1 VKQCPFCAEQV
12 QDAATVCPHCSR
24 GISKLEIFGKTAGS
38 CGCSMILLAIILPI
52 IAIVLVVLYILI
64 FGGTPAP

>member
-1 VKQCPFCAEQV
+1 
-12 QDAATVCPHCSR
+12 
-24 GISKLEIFGKTAGS
+24 
-38 CGCSMILLAIILPI
+38 MILLAIILPI